1 MKLEKLRSL
10 MKENGIDYYVIPTD
24 DFHASEYVGAYF
36 ETRSWL
42 SGFTGS
48 AGTLLVGQEFAGLW
62 TDGRYFLQASLQLE
76 GTGIDLMKMGVE
88 GVPTLNQ
95 YLAVHLTEGMT
106 LGFDGRCLSA
116 SFMEELQTSL
126 KDTKIQ
132 VVYEKDLVGEIWED
146 RPALSKKPA
155 WFLEDENCGASFTE
169 KLAVVRDEMKKK
181 GAEALLLTS
190 LDDIAWLFNM
200 RGDDIAYNPVV
211 LSFCVIKEDEVRLFV
226 QKGSL
231 NGEQEMKLAEARVL
245 LDGYLNVYDYMKT
258 LDVKSI
264 WINDQKTSYA
274 LMENIPENVCI
285 IKGMTPVA
293 YTKCV
298 KNAKE
303 QENMRNVHI
312 KDGVAMT
319 KFMYWLKQNAGKV
332 EMTEI
337 SVAEVLKGFRKAQ
350 EGFVEESFTT
360 IAGYGPHGA
369 VIHYHAT
376 EETNAKIQP
385 EGLLL
390 VDSGGQYLEGTTDI
404 TRTFAMGTVTEE
416 EKKDFTTVLKGN
428 LRLGNVVF
436 KEGCTGENLDMVA
449 RQPLWEAGMDYNH
462 GTGHGIGFV
471 LNVHETPARIN
482 WKGRPGYGENDP
494 FKPGMIV
501 SNEPG
506 FYKEGGYGIR
516 LENLILCQEF
526 KATEYGRFL
535 HFETLTVVPFD
546 LDAVD
551 VTLLDSKEKQLLND
565 YHSRVY
571 NELSAYMTEEELAWL
586 KNATRA
592 I

>member
-1 MKLEKLRSL
+1 MKLEKLRGL

-36 ETRSWL
+36 ETRSWI

-48 AGTLLVGQEFAGLW
+48 AGTLLVGQDFAGLW

-76 GTGIDLMKMGVE
+76 GTGIELMKMGVE

-95 YLAVHLTEGMT
+95 YLADHLTEGMT

-116 SFMEELQTSL
+116 SFMEELQDSL

-231 NGEQEMKLAEARVL
+231 NAEQEMKLAAAGVL
-245 LDGYLNVYDYMKT
+245 LDGYLNVYDYMKI

-264 WINDQKTSYA
+264 WVNDQKTSYA

-337 SVAEVLKGFRKAQ
+337 SVAEVLKGFREAQ

-404 TRTFAMGTVTEE
+404 TRTFAMGPVTEE

-428 LRLGNVVF
+428 LRLGDVVF

-526 KATEYGRFL
+526 KTTEYGRFL

-571 NELSAYMTEEELAWL
+571 SELSAYMTEEELVWL

>member
-1 MKLEKLRSL
+1 MKLEKLRGL

-48 AGTLLVGQEFAGLW
+48 AGTLLVGQDFAGLW

-95 YLAVHLTEGMT
+95 YLTEHLTEGMT

-116 SFMEELQTSL
+116 SIMEELQTSL
-126 KDTKIQ
+126 KGTKIQ

-169 KLAVVRDEMKKK
+169 KLAVVPDEMKKK

-211 LSFCVIKEDEVRLFV
+211 LSFCVIKENEVRLFV

-231 NGEQEMKLAEARVL
+231 NAEQEMKLAAAEVL

-264 WINDQKTSYA
+264 WVNDQKTSYA

-350 EGFVEESFTT
+350 GGFVEESFTT

-390 VDSGGQYLEGTTDI
+390 VDIGGQYLEGTTDI
-404 TRTFAMGTVTEE
+404 TRTFAM
-416 EKKDFTTVLKGN
+416 
-428 LRLGNVVF
+428 
-436 KEGCTGENLDMVA
+436 
-449 RQPLWEAGMDYNH
+449 
-462 GTGHGIGFV
+462 
-471 LNVHETPARIN
+471 
-482 WKGRPGYGENDP
+482 
-494 FKPGMIV
+494 
-501 SNEPG
+501 
-506 FYKEGGYGIR
+506 
-516 LENLILCQEF
+516 
-526 KATEYGRFL
+526 
-535 HFETLTVVPFD
+535 
-546 LDAVD
+546 
-551 VTLLDSKEKQLLND
+551 
-565 YHSRVY
+565 
-571 NELSAYMTEEELAWL
+571 
-586 KNATRA
+586 
-592 I
+592 

>member
-1 MKLEKLRSL
+1 MKLEKLRNL

-48 AGTLLVGQEFAGLW
+48 AGTLLVGHDFAGLW
-62 TDGRYFLQASLQLE
+62 TDGRYFLQASGQLE

-88 GVPTLNQ
+88 GVPTLTE
-95 YLAVHLTEGMT
+95 YLAEHLNENMT

-116 SFMEELQTSL
+116 SFMEELEAAL
-126 KDTKIQ
+126 GNTKIQ
-132 VVYEKDLVGEIWED
+132 IVYEKDLVGEIWEE
-146 RPALSKKPA
+146 RPELSKKPA
-155 WFLEDENCGASFTE
+155 WFLEDENCGASFAE
-169 KLAVVRDEMKKK
+169 KLATIRDEMKKK
-181 GAEALLLTS
+181 DAKSLLLTS

-200 RGDDIAYNPVV
+200 RGDDIAFNPVV
-211 LSFCVIKEDEVRLFV
+211 LSFCIITEKEVRLFI

-231 NGEQEMKLAEARVL
+231 NAEQEMALTASDVVL
-245 LDGYLNVYDYMKT
+245 DDYLNVYDYVKT
-258 LDVKSI
+258 LQVASV
-264 WINDQKTSYA
+264 WVNDQKTSYA
-274 LMENIPENVCI
+274 LMENIPAGVRL

-303 QENMRNVHI
+303 QENVRAAHL

-319 KFMYWLKQNAGKV
+319 KFMCWLKQNAGKV

-337 SVAEVLKGFRKAQ
+337 SIGECVKAFRQAQ
-350 EGFVEESFTT
+350 KGFVEESFTT

-369 VIHYHAT
+369 IIHYSAT
-376 EETNAKIQP
+376 AESNAKINP

-404 TRTFAMGTVTEE
+404 TRTFAMGPVTDE
-416 EKKDFTTVLKGN
+416 EKRHFTTVLKGN
-428 LRLGNVVF
+428 LRLGAVKF

-449 RQPLWEAGMDYNH
+449 RQPLWEEGLDYNH

-471 LNVHETPARIN
+471 LNVHEVPARIN

-506 FYKEGGYGIR
+506 FYKEGAHGVR
-516 LENLILCQEF
+516 LENLILCQEAE
-526 KATEYGRFL
+526 ATEYGRFL
-535 HFETLTVVPFD
+535 NFETLTIVPFD

-571 NELSAYMTEEELAWL
+571 NELSAYMTEEELTWL
-586 KNATRA
+586 KTATRA

>member
-1 MKLEKLRSL
+1 MKLEKLRNL

-48 AGTLLVGQEFAGLW
+48 AGTLLVGHEFAGLW
-62 TDGRYFLQASLQLE
+62 TDGRYFLQASGQLE

-88 GVPTLNQ
+88 GVPTLTE
-95 YLAVHLTEGMT
+95 YLAEHLNENMT

-116 SFMEELQTSL
+116 SFMEELEAAL
-126 KDTKIQ
+126 GDTKIRII
-132 VVYEKDLVGEIWED
+132 YEKDLVGEIWED
-146 RPALSKKPA
+146 RPALSRKPA

-169 KLAVVRDEMKKK
+169 KLAVIREEMNKK
-181 GAEALLLTS
+181 GAESLLLTS

-200 RGDDIAYNPVV
+200 RGDDIAFNPVV
-211 LSFCVIKEDEVRLFV
+211 LSFCIITEQEVRLFI

-231 NGEQEMKLAEARVL
+231 NAEQEMKLAMAGVI
-245 LDGYLNVYDYMKT
+245 LDDYLNVYDYVKT
-258 LDVKSI
+258 LQVASI
-264 WINDQKTSYA
+264 WVNDQKTSYA
-274 LMENIPENVCI
+274 LMENIPAGVRL

-303 QENMRNVHI
+303 QENVRAAHL
-312 KDGVAMT
+312 KDGIAMT

-337 SVAEVLKGFRKAQ
+337 SIAECVKGFRQAQ
-350 EGFVEESFTT
+350 KGFVEESFTT

-369 VIHYHAT
+369 IIHYSAT
-376 EETNAKIQP
+376 VESNAKINP

-404 TRTFAMGTVTEE
+404 TRTFAMGPVTDE
-416 EKKDFTTVLKGN
+416 EKRHFTTVLKGN
-428 LRLGNVVF
+428 LRLGAVKF

-449 RQPLWEAGMDYNH
+449 RQPLWEEGLDYNH

-471 LNVHETPARIN
+471 LNVHEVPARIN

-506 FYKEGGYGIR
+506 FYKEGAHGVR
-516 LENLILCQEF
+516 LENLILCQE
-526 KATEYGRFL
+526 AETTEYGRFL
-535 HFETLTVVPFD
+535 NFETLTIVPFD

-571 NELSAYMTEEELAWL
+571 NELSAYMTEEELVWL
-586 KNATRA
+586 KTATRA